1 MSRLTV
7 YLDIDGTILYDP
19 GDETQCED
27 LDYQLV
33 CEGLEE
39 LLEFVLAHCNPLWL
53 SYRARLGR
61 THALETRL
69 FPYLPACAR
78 RIPPAHWDA
87 FKHEGIDIRQ
97 PFVWFDDDPEERDLT
112 WLARHHRLD
121 SLVRLEATN
130 PHNPAHI
137 LAELRQRMEQR

>member
-1 MSRLTV
+1 MSKLTV

-19 GDETQCED
+19 GDETRRED

-33 CEGLEE
+33 CEGVEE
-39 LLEFVLAHCNPLWL
+39 LFEFVLAHCNPLWL

-61 THALETRL
+61 THALEERL
-69 FPYLPACAR
+69 FPHLPACAR

-87 FKHEGIDIRQ
+87 FKHEGIDIRR

-112 WLARHHRLD
+112 WLARNHRRESFVQMQPD
-121 SLVRLEATN
+121 Y
-130 PHNPAHI
+130 PHNPARM
-137 LAELRQRMEQR
+137 LAEVKRRMAQ

>member
-1 MSRLTV
+1 MSKLTV

-19 GDETQCED
+19 GDETRREE
-27 LDYQLV
+27 LDYQLI

-61 THALETRL
+61 TKALEDRL
-69 FPYLPACAR
+69 FPHLPACAR

-87 FKHEGIDIRQ
+87 FKHEGIDIRR

-112 WLARHHRLD
+112 WLKRNHRLD
-121 SLVRLEATN
+121 CFVQMEPSSPYN
-130 PHNPAHI
+130 PI
-137 LAELRQRMEQR
+137 QMLSEIKSRMDNC